1 MRGLGD
7 ERTFENLD
15 RELVSTELEDIYPLS
30 MVKAWDRNISDH
42 TPLVLNTGSSTHQ
55 NRQSSFKH
63 ERGWLIRAGFCDIV
77 TDI

>member
-15 RELVSTELEDIYPLS
+15 RELVSTELEDKYPLS

-42 TPLVLNTGSSTHQ
+42 TPLVLNTSSSTHQ

-63 ERGWLIRAGFCDIV
+63 ERGWLIKAGFYDIV
-77 TDI
+77 ADI